1 MNALR
6 MGLDVAVDTIRE
18 VASKY
23 EDSGPSTSGYGVGP
37 PKIESGAYST
47 GRMQGFGRDGSR
59 HQMEAP
65 SDSTAYR
72 EREVERTATGAP
84 KVESGYYSTGK
95 MRGFGSNDVRPNYPK
110 PGSALDRQWN
120 GGGAERADEG
130 WTRNAGPEGGFI
142 RSSAAGGGGGGSG
155 GGGGAVR
162 VPGGY
167 AVPGASRTSGGGG
180 GYSGGG
186 GGYMD
191 EENGYRG
198 GGYRDESRHAAER
211 IGDRIGGYR
220 GGYVSREAYDRDE
233 RVPEG

>member
-47 GRMQGFGRDGSR
+47 GRMQGFGRDGGR
-59 HQMEAP
+59 HHMEAP
-65 SDSTAYR
+65 SDSTAHR

-95 MRGFGSNDVRPNYPK
+95 MRGFGSDDVRPNYPK

-120 GGGAERADEG
+120 GGGAERVEEG
-130 WTRNAGPEGGFI
+130 WTRSAGPEGGFI
-142 RSSAAGGGGGGSG
+142 RSSAAGGGGGGG
-155 GGGGAVR
+155 GGGWRGEHA
-162 VPGGY
+162 
-167 AVPGASRTSGGGG
+167 TGGGQAL
-180 GYSGGG
+180 
-186 GGYMD
+186 
-191 EENGYRG
+191 RVQPV
-198 GGYRDESRHAAER
+198 HAAGHQAPAEHAAR
-211 IGDRIGGYR
+211 ASGSAPRRQQRR
-220 GGYVSREAYDRDE
+220 GEQRRRGALPPLE
-233 RVPEG
+233 P

>member
-1 MNALR
+1 MHPRVLSHTRLAGRASSTMNALR

-110 PGSALDRQWN
+110 PGSALDRQW
-120 GGGAERADEG
+120 
-130 WTRNAGPEGGFI
+130 
-142 RSSAAGGGGGGSG
+142 
-155 GGGGAVR
+155 
-162 VPGGY
+162 
-167 AVPGASRTSGGGG
+167 
-180 GYSGGG
+180 
-186 GGYMD
+186 
-191 EENGYRG
+191 
-198 GGYRDESRHAAER
+198 
-211 IGDRIGGYR
+211 
-220 GGYVSREAYDRDE
+220 
-233 RVPEG
+233 

>member
-47 GRMQGFGRDGSR
+47 GRMQGFGRDGGR
-59 HQMEAP
+59 HHMEAP
-65 SDSTAYR
+65 SDSTAHR

-95 MRGFGSNDVRPNYPK
+95 MRGFGSDDVRPNYPK

-120 GGGAERADEG
+120 GGGAERVNYRVVGTNLLRTVDCWDGGAWGNAYTDQVAATSVQNARSLFRYFDEDG
-130 WTRNAGPEGGFI
+130 VELLPGGGTLSAANRDLVRVVVIQLDLTDANVEVLGDVNVDFELRTSVRLRNANF
-142 RSSAAGGGGGGSG
+142 
-155 GGGGAVR
+155 
-162 VPGGY
+162 
-167 AVPGASRTSGGGG
+167 
-180 GYSGGG
+180 
-186 GGYMD
+186 
-191 EENGYRG
+191 
-198 GGYRDESRHAAER
+198 
-211 IGDRIGGYR
+211 
-220 GGYVSREAYDRDE
+220 
-233 RVPEG
+233 